1 MYEFGSAL
9 ATVFHRSGIL
19 MVEQCEW
26 TNRLATLSLTTLLQW
41 MFGLNE
47 QDNVDSGNCD
57 RAAAR
62 L

>member
-1 MYEFGSAL
+1 
-9 ATVFHRSGIL
+9 
-19 MVEQCEW
+19 MVEQRES

-41 MFGLNE
+41 MFCLNE

-57 RAAAR
+57 RGAAR